1 MDRLLQQLLANAPDA
16 ILVADRQ
23 GLIRYWNGGAQR
35 MFGHTADEA
44 VGQSLDLIIPEK
56 LRPRHWQGYFR
67 VMDSGQTKYT
77 ADLLTS
83 PGVRKD
89 VARVSLEF
97 SIVLLRTDDGAI
109 DGCAAIMR
117 DVTTRWQREKA
128 LQERL
133 AACENSEPS
142 AST

>member
-56 LRPRHWQGYFR
+56 RRPRHWQGYFR
-67 VMDSGQTKYT
+67 VMASGQTKYT

-89 VARVSLEF
+89 GARVSLEF

-133 AACENSEPS
+133 AACENNEPS
-142 AST
+142 ATT

>member
-67 VMDSGQTKYT
+67 VMASGQTKYT

-89 VARVSLEF
+89 GARVSLEF

-133 AACENSEPS
+133 AACENKETS